1 MIRKLSFYLC
11 KIFAR
16 KAKNEIE
23 ELNPPHFKKPP
34 SVFPG
39 IRWWFFILYMA
50 QPKCQACLYEKY
62 KVQANP
68 FPEHTCA
75 QSKKGYKAPEIKDF
89 GSRDNKEPYVKVFIR
104 SIKQFTGKATLFL
117 LKKQFINDY
126 EVKAGNEVWFPNHE
140 FFSGN
145 DNLSQDKYIWVKK
158 SFYDNMA
165 FV

>member
-1 MIRKLSFYLC
+1 MTQ
-11 KIFAR
+11 
-16 KAKNEIE
+16 
-23 ELNPPHFKKPP
+23 
-34 SVFPG
+34 
-39 IRWWFFILYMA
+39 
-50 QPKCQACLYEKY
+50 QPRCQACLYEKY
-62 KVQANP
+62 KVQADV

-89 GSRDNKEPYVKVFIR
+89 GRKGEDLYVKVYIR
-104 SIKQFTGKATLFL
+104 SQKSFTGKATLYL

-140 FFSGN
+140 YLSGN

-158 SFYDNMA
+158 SFYDKMA